1 MKAININGKGYF
13 YKKVCDNRF
22 IFPIKYKFYILIEE
36 SKSYIVKKKRF
47 ILFGPLV
54 DVEVN
59 EEAVYSFVFATK
71 RMEKFSEFPADEI
84 KILEK
89 AFVKNKEIDNSTSI
103 SI

>member
-1 MKAININGKGYF
+1 MKEIKINGNKYF
-13 YKKVCDNRF
+13 YKEICDGRF
-22 IFPIKYKFYILIEE
+22 IYPVKYEFYILTKE

-54 DVEVN
+54 LLEVK

-71 RMEKFSEFPADEI
+71 RMDKFSDFPTDEI
-84 KILEK
+84 KRLEK
-89 AFVKNKEIDNSTSI
+89 TFVKNKEIDNSTFI

>member
-1 MKAININGKGYF
+1 MKEININERQYF
-13 YKKVCDNRF
+13 YKKIYDGRYAYPV
-22 IFPIKYKFYILIEE
+22 KYEFYILKEE

-59 EEAVYSFVFATK
+59 EEAVYGFAFATE
-71 RMEKFSEFPADEI
+71 RMTRFSEFPTDEI
-84 KILEK
+84 KRLEK
-89 AFVKNKEIDNSTSI
+89 AFVKNKEIENSTSI